1 MHTNLKNIFHT
12 RYKAILLLITFGL
25 FAVYVTSGIST
36 VDGWNNER
44 EWLQSKEFKE
54 NFEDPTSGYIKGYD
68 ESGKEIT
75 YQDIE
80 EYRLEELT
88 LFHNDFFTTETITSD
103 TSFTPSTKYQA
114 GQVYWNRYDPS
125 YISMIPLFI
134 FLLGF
139 GLFFIDLKTNFNTLL
154 FSLPFTKKQIFRGKL
169 LYWTIPLMLAIGL
182 GSILHQLI
190 VYLMIP
196 APYVNATLGQMLYA
210 GLSHWIFTLLAFLI
224 GSFLGVLLGNL
235 VTGPLMIVA
244 GLISLEPSNQFLNNL
259 SNLFKFLKLDSI
271 NTFFSQRFGD
281 FSAMA
286 ISSLGKTGSTLPTLI
301 VFLLVTGVAF
311 LLAEKIYQNISL
323 ENNGKVLTVPR
334 YRKRFF
340 VILAIFTTLYFT
352 FGGVD
357 LAFYYDYYDKLPFL
371 ELIFL
376 PAICIISSFVLT
388 YYDEIIKFW
397 NKRYLARMAKNI
409 SK

>member
-1 MHTNLKNIFHT
+1 MHTNLRNIFHT

-80 EYRLEELT
+80 EYRLEDLT
-88 LFHNDFFTTETITSD
+88 LFKKMAYGTEFLDSD
-103 TSFTPSTKYQA
+103 EYFEPDVSYERGKI
-114 GQVYWNRYDPS
+114 YWNSYDYS

-169 LYWTIPLMLAIGL
+169 LYWGIPLMLAIGL
-182 GSILHQLI
+182 GSIFHQLI

-224 GSFLGVLLGNL
+224 GSFFGVLLGNL

-244 GLISLEPSNQFLNNL
+244 GLISLDPSNQFLNNL
-259 SNLFKFLKLDSI
+259 SNLFKYLKLDSI
-271 NTFFSQRFGD
+271 NIFFSQLFGD
-281 FSAMA
+281 FSSMA

-301 VFLLVTGVAF
+301 VFLLLTGVAF
-311 LLAEKIYQNISL
+311 LLAENIYQNISL

-340 VILAIFTTLYFT
+340 VILAFFTTLYFT

-357 LAFYYDYYDKLPFL
+357 LAFYYDYYGKLPFL
-371 ELIFL
+371 KLIFL
-376 PAICIISSFVLT
+376 PVTCIISSFVLT
-388 YYDEIIKFW
+388 YYDEIFKFW
-397 NKRYLARMAKNI
+397 NKRYLARMTKNI